1 MSKKYTIYAYKH
13 YWPNGGIG
21 EYDIPMPYEKD
32 RRDYV
37 IEATS
42 EHDALVKAEAEY
54 GSGQRVDAGDNRRG
68 DTRATGRDRQHS
80 SLTTTHQATPGSNG

>member
-54 GSGQRVDAGDNRRG
+54 GSGQRVDAGGQYELNPD
-68 DTRATGRDRQHS
+68 
-80 SLTTTHQATPGSNG
+80 GSWTVMGVSKVEIS